1 MISSIILLGN
11 CKYNKRGNE
20 TSGQSW
26 RPLSQIL
33 RVFKMIS
40 WDTTWAYLICFHR
53 DCVIVW
59 KNLLNSPIIT
69 VPPAVWHSPT
79 LAVEADQCCSLG
91 VISDFFLGYGTITKL
106 TCSLEQRGSWWTC
119 CESPR
124 KNQTLRPWR
133 ILQSRCLVFQKR
145 RNFYSDRS
153 ECFTVLPWWSWHTK
167 FAWKKWFSLVKVV
180 IAHQVKTITFI
191 HCRWQKLLRFLFKCL
206 CGFQESSCLIGSNQR
221 LTQQRDVCQGFPD
234 KGFSLVA

>member
-1 MISSIILLGN
+1 MDKRNFRKNMISSIILLGN

-79 LAVEADQCCSLG
+79 LAFEADQCCSLG
-91 VISDFFLGYGTITKL
+91 VI
-106 TCSLEQRGSWWTC
+106 RGSWWTC
-119 CESPR
+119 CESPL
-124 KNQTLRPWR
+124 NQTLRPWR
-133 ILQSRCLVFQKR
+133 ILQSRCLVFQQR
-145 RNFYSDRS
+145 RNFYSDRAMDGLPYYRDDPGARS
-153 ECFTVLPWWSWHTK
+153 LPGKSGSHLSKLWSLIKWKLSLSFT
-167 FAWKKWFSLVKVV
+167 F
-180 IAHQVKTITFI
+180 
-191 HCRWQKLLRFLFKCL
+191 RWQKLLRFLFKCL

-234 KGFSLVA
+234 KGLSLVA